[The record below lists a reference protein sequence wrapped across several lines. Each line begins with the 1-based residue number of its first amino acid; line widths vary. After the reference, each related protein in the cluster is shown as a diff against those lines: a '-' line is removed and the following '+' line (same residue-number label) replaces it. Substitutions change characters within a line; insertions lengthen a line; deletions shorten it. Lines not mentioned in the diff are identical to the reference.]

1 MAQARKLYD
10 LAGADPLRR
19 FSPYCWRTKLAL
31 AHKGL
36 SVETVPWRFTE
47 KDVIAFS
54 GSRLVPVLV
63 DGDHT
68 VHDSWTIAN
77 YLEDAY
83 PDAPSLFGGDGG
95 RAATRFVNA
104 WVDSVLGMP
113 MIRVILTDIYAHV
126 HEKDRDYFRASRH
139 QRYGGTIEEVTADP
153 EAKLAAFRQTLDP
166 MRLALRTQ
174 PFLGG
179 QAPLYAD
186 YILLGHFLWARCI
199 SDIKLLAE
207 DDPLYAWRERMLDA
221 LDGMGRKAY
230 GGYPV

>member
-1 MAQARKLYD
+1 LTAQRTLYD

-54 GSRLVPVLV
+54 GSKLVPVLV
-63 DGDHT
+63 DGERT
-68 VHDSWTIAN
+68 VHDSWAIAN

-104 WVDSVLGMP
+104 WVDGALGMP
-113 MIRVILTDIYAHV
+113 MIRVILADIYAHV
-126 HEKDRDYFRASRH
+126 HEKDRDYFRDSRH
-139 QRYGGTIEEVTADP
+139 RRYGGTIEEVTSDP
-153 EAKLAAFRQTLDP
+153 EAKLLAFRQTLDP
-166 MRLALRTQ
+166 VRLALRTQ
-174 PFLGG
+174 PYLGG

-186 YILLGHFLWARCI
+186 YILLGNFLWARCVSKVGLI
-199 SDIKLLAE
+199 AE
-207 DDPLYAWRERMLDA
+207 DDPLHAWRERMLDA